1 MKRVF
6 FGIIP
11 KLSFIRCGLC
21 VLFAFVVL
29 FLLFFCVCYF
39 FFNKKKFIK
48 ISIHQAVPL
57 SYCIVQG
64 VRMILQND
72 FVKKKTIRIALTSN
86 LKTT

>member
-39 FFNKKKFIK
+39 FFNKKKVYQNFYPPSCTI
-48 ISIHQAVPL
+48 IIL
-57 SYCIVQG
+57 YCPG
-64 VRMILQND
+64 STHD
-72 FVKKKTIRIALTSN
+72 FAKRLC
-86 LKTT
+86 

>member
-39 FFNKKKFIK
+39 FYKKKKFIK
-48 ISIHQAVPL
+48 IAIHQAVSL

-72 FVKKKTIRIALTSN
+72 FVKKNKHSDCAH
-86 LKTT
+86 K